1 MTVDAVVFD
10 VGKVLYQWDLT
21 LLLRKVESDPE
32 RLRELIEE
40 VVTIDWHFLHDAGVP
55 LAEMVPARIAEYP
68 HHEAALRAYATRFNE
83 TIPGPVP
90 GSHEIVEQLHARGV
104 PIFGITN
111 FGAEF
116 WADFRPTAP
125 VFDVFRDIV
134 VSGEERLAKPDPA
147 IYKLAERRF
156 GHAAGT
162 MLFIDDSLAN
172 IESAQACGWQ
182 VHHFSDAPTLEAD
195 LSGRGLI

>member
-1 MTVDAVVFD
+1 MTVEAVVFD

-32 RLRELIEE
+32 RLRELVER
-40 VVTIDWHFLHDAGVP
+40 VVTVEWHSLHDAGVP

-68 HHEAALRAYATRFNE
+68 HHADALRAYATRFNE

-90 GSHEIVEQLHARGV
+90 GSHDLVVRLHARGV

-116 WADFRPTAP
+116 WAEFRPTAP

-134 VSGEERLAKPDPA
+134 VSGEEKLAKPDPA
-147 IYKLAERRF
+147 IFELAERRF
-156 GHAAGT
+156 GHAANA

-172 IESAQACGWQ
+172 VESAQACGWQ
-182 VHHFSDAPTLEAD
+182 VHHFADAQQLETD
-195 LSGRGLI
+195 LATRGLI